1 MISKDSYRILVV
13 SDTHGSSN
21 LLRKC
26 IALEEPFDLLIHCG
40 DVEDDLETAIGPHE
54 YEACAVKG
62 NCDLFFPL
70 PEYVVRKVGFYN
82 IAAVHGHR
90 QQAGYTYAGLIRF
103 AKEYFA
109 DVLLFGHTH
118 VPEIFRDEENGIL
131 LVNPGSLARP
141 RQSSRDKTYVVLTIS
156 DDTLPQAELKIL
168 ENA

>member
-109 DVLLFGHTH
+109 DVLLFRRFSGMKKTGFCWSI
-118 VPEIFRDEENGIL
+118 PGALRD
-131 LVNPGSLARP
+131 PGRAAGTKRMWF
-141 RQSSRDKTYVVLTIS
+141 
-156 DDTLPQAELKIL
+156 
-168 ENA
+168 